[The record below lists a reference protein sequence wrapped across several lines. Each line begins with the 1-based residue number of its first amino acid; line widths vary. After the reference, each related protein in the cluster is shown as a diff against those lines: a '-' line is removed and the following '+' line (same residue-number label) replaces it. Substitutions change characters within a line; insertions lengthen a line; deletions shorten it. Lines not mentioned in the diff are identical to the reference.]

1 MAGAEVP
8 DWLADPALEPVWRR
22 VADALEQR
30 GLTPTGR
37 VVVTGLDRASRH
49 ATAGILGRR
58 VLTDRVRID
67 LVELDRFLRER
78 TGIGGLR
85 EVVEAVRGEALTDRA
100 ALRSDRSASRE
111 APFAAARAWL
121 AAHPEPPLPW
131 ADEWLAGLR
140 RTGYLSRRHDPVG
153 MVERALEVLADRAGT
168 TGEAE
173 VVSRV
178 DLAARI
184 CGDAHALDDDRS
196 LAYLVL
202 RGLATASG
210 EDPPGSA
217 AERRALWERVAVQTD
232 AVSSTCLT
240 FGVRDGLAHLTP
252 WDLKRSPVRIAPGTT
267 VLVCENPR
275 VLEAFAERRPAKV
288 VVCTAG
294 EPNLVTL
301 DVLRALRDGGAELWY
316 HGDFDWPGIAIANR
330 LVRAL
335 NVRPWR
341 MTAAD
346 YRSAVAKLPDRLE
359 LAGIPVSPDWDA
371 DLGRAMSELGT
382 AVHEES
388 VLECLVVS

>member
-1 MAGAEVP
+1 MAEIP
-8 DWLADPALEPVWRR
+8 DWLTDPALEPVWQR

-30 GLTPTGR
+30 GLTPAGR

-78 TGIGGLR
+78 SGIGGLR

-100 ALRSDRSASRE
+100 ALRSDRCASRE

-153 MVERALEVLADRAGT
+153 MVERALEVLADRTGT

-184 CGDAHALDDDRS
+184 CGDAHALDDDRP

-252 WDLKRSPVRIAPGTT
+252 GPGSIRRTVPGDGRGVHGGRTQPGNAGRAARIA
-267 VLVCENPR
+267 
-275 VLEAFAERRPAKV
+275 RRGSRTSV
-288 VVCTAG
+288 SRR
-294 EPNLVTL
+294 
-301 DVLRALRDGGAELWY
+301 LR
-316 HGDFDWPGIAIANR
+316 
-330 LVRAL
+330 
-335 NVRPWR
+335 
-341 MTAAD
+341 
-346 YRSAVAKLPDRLE
+346 
-359 LAGIPVSPDWDA
+359 LAGDCYREQVGARAQRASMA
-371 DLGRAMSELGT
+371 DD
-382 AVHEES
+382 
-388 VLECLVVS
+388 